1 MNFNTASPWNM
12 PLLNYRY
19 GSLVAA
25 AIMLASVVGMMVF
38 FWRRGWLKRWR

>member
-1 MNFNTASPWNM
+1 M

-25 AIMLASVVGMMVF
+25 AIMLASVVGMVVF